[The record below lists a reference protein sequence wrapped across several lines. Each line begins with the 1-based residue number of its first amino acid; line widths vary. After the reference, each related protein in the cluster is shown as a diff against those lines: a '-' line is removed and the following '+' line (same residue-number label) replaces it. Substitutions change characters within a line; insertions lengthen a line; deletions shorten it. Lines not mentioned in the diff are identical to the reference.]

1 MMKAIAFCFALVLLP
16 APRAWAWGPEGH
28 EIVAYIASANLTPAA
43 RGRIESLLGLS
54 AEAAMVLSANWADEV
69 RDRRPE
75 TSAWHFVNIPLKAR
89 GYEPARDCPAQ
100 DCAIAQIGREL
111 AVLGDRR
118 RPVSVQAEALRF
130 VIHFVGDIHQPLH
143 AIDNDDRGGNDIQV
157 RLKGGRV
164 SLHHVWDT
172 SIVAAMGY
180 DAAKVAR
187 SIGRTITPR
196 QRQAW
201 CRGDPAAWVM
211 ESAALARSDIYGRLQ
226 RGRLPP
232 GYLASETGAA
242 RLQLAKAGI
251 RLAWLLNSRLK

>member
-1 MMKAIAFCFALVLLP
+1 MKKIAVCFALVLLL

-28 EIVAYIASANLTPAA
+28 EIVAHIASANLMPAA
-43 RGRIESLLGLS
+43 QSRIESLLGLP

-75 TSAWHFVNIPLKAR
+75 TSAWHFVNIPLRAR
-89 GYEPARDCPAQ
+89 DYEPARDCPAQ

-118 RPVSVQAEALRF
+118 RPATARAEALRF

-143 AIDNDDRGGNDIQV
+143 AIDNGDRGGNDIQV

-180 DAAKVAR
+180 DAAKVAHG
-187 SIGRTITPR
+187 IGRAITPA

-201 CRGDPAAWVM
+201 EKDDPAAWVM
-211 ESAALARSDIYGRLQ
+211 ESAALARHDIYGRLRQ
-226 RGRLPP
+226 GRLPP
-232 GYLASETGAA
+232 GYLASETAAA

-251 RLAWLLNSRLK
+251 RLAWLLNTRLK